1 MHGLRSALPAWHEHR
16 RPSQVAAILKDC
28 AEDGMGDRRQELV
41 FIGVNVDR
49 EAITALLDGC
59 LLSDSEMAECGS
71 SAGAGHCATAGGCL
85 RVQGCFRAAARLS
98 WQRPTVT
105 RGEWVQPPNG
115 SHNGHARKGVGAAL
129 DGLTQ
134 AARAPTQVP

>member
-59 LLSDSEMAECGS
+59 LLSDSELLAYNQHWNQE
-71 SAGAGHCATAGGCL
+71 
-85 RVQGCFRAAARLS
+85 AAA
-98 WQRPTVT
+98 
-105 RGEWVQPPNG
+105 
-115 SHNGHARKGVGAAL
+115 AA
-129 DGLTQ
+129 TNS
-134 AARAPTQVP
+134 AA